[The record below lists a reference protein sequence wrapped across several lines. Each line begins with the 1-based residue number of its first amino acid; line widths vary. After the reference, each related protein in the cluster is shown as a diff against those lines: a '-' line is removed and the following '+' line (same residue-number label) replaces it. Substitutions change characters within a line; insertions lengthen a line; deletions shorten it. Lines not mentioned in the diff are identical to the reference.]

1 MATSQC
7 RVVPAKIGHA
17 KFIARNLRQ
26 SDLIELEAGG
36 QSRSAVVFSF
46 AQSNYCRAMLAPDGN
61 PFVIWGVGGVPE
73 RKDLGCVWML
83 ATEAFEKHAFSFLRV
98 ARKELAAMFRLYPV
112 LANRVYSKHE
122 SALKWVRALGFR
134 VSDRCDEQGFRL
146 FCKAVQ

>member
-83 ATEAFEKHAFSFLRV
+83 ATEAFEKHAFSFLRICMAEV
-98 ARKELAAMFRLYPV
+98 EEMGRLYSV
-112 LANRVYSKHE
+112 LANYVYGQNKKSMRW
-122 SALKWVRALGFR
+122 LRGLGFS
-134 VSDRCDEQGFRL
+134 VCCEANSKGFHFFYKRC
-146 FCKAVQ
+146 